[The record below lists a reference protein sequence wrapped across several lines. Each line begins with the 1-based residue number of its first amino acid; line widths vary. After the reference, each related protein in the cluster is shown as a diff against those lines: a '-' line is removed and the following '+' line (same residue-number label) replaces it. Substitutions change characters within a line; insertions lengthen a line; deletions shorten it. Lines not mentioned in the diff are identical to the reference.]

1 MKLGLIGKPLGH
13 SFSREIHRFLI
24 QEDYSYW
31 ELEEDKLEE
40 FLKKRDFDGINVTIP
55 YKKSVIPYLDE
66 IDPAAKR
73 IGAVNT
79 IVHQEEKLKGYNTDY
94 TGLMRMIQ
102 NHQMDLQ
109 GQSVAILG
117 SGGASLAAIEAVNAL
132 GGTPVRVSRTK
143 KYASLSYDE
152 LYEQGKEF
160 TYLINAT
167 PVGMYPDV
175 DEVPVDLDQL
185 PNLRGVVDIIANPL
199 RTKLVF
205 TAEQKG
211 IPACGGLEMLVG
223 QALSADEYF
232 LNQRMEDSLI
242 EDCLKELYR
251 EKRNIVLIGMPSAGK
266 STVAQLLSEKK
277 QQEVI
282 EMDACIEEEIG
293 MSIRDYFAKSG
304 EEAFRNKESEMCAR
318 HRFDQGKIIS
328 CGGGVIKREENIR
341 NLAYNG
347 ILIFIDRDVD
357 KLFASDSRPLS
368 QSKSDVENL
377 YQERYEFYERY
388 CDVRIENNSEL
399 SRVIEEIEKL

>member
-152 LYEQGKEF
+152 LYKQGKEF

-185 PNLRGVVDIIANPL
+185 PNLRGVVDICI
-199 RTKLVF
+199 
-205 TAEQKG
+205 
-211 IPACGGLEMLVG
+211 
-223 QALSADEYF
+223 
-232 LNQRMEDSLI
+232 I
-242 EDCLKELYR
+242 EW
-251 EKRNIVLIGMPSAGK
+251 
-266 STVAQLLSEKK
+266 
-277 QQEVI
+277 
-282 EMDACIEEEIG
+282 EI
-293 MSIRDYFAKSG
+293 
-304 EEAFRNKESEMCAR
+304 
-318 HRFDQGKIIS
+318 
-328 CGGGVIKREENIR
+328 
-341 NLAYNG
+341 L
-347 ILIFIDRDVD
+347 
-357 KLFASDSRPLS
+357 
-368 QSKSDVENL
+368 
-377 YQERYEFYERY
+377 
-388 CDVRIENNSEL
+388 
-399 SRVIEEIEKL
+399 